1 MNRVGSYHIK
11 PFTKFRRNITLIV
24 HEGWRKHSTHE
35 LLELD
40 VTHGKQLIKQY
51 KESTGKHISFTG
63 WIIKCAAQA
72 LSEHKQLNAY
82 RKGRKIY
89 YFDDVDVPIPIE
101 RRINGE
107 DVPMAYIIRRVT
119 EKSLEDI
126 TEEINLALT
135 QEPNGNKQLLG
146 RKTYT
151 LLERFA
157 FSAPVV
163 LQKLLILIVRN
174 RPLLRKKYMGTL
186 SVTAVGMKG
195 KVPGWI
201 IPMGGTT
208 TILIVVAG
216 IMKKPRVVNDEI
228 TIRDILHVT
237 MTTDHDL
244 IDGGPLARFTD
255 RFIDLIQQGY
265 SIPHP

>member
-11 PFTKFRRNITLIV
+11 PFTKFRRNITLII
-24 HEGWRKHSTHE
+24 HEGWRKHATHE

-40 VTHGKQLIKQY
+40 VTYGKKLIKEY
-51 KESTGKHISFTG
+51 KEKTGNPLSFTG
-63 WIIKCAAQA
+63 WIVKCAAQA

-101 RRINGE
+101 RKINGE
-107 DVPMAYIIRRVT
+107 DVPMAYIIRRAP
-119 EKSLEDI
+119 EKTLEHI
-126 TEEINLALT
+126 TQEINHALT
-135 QEPNGNKQLLG
+135 QTPDEDKQLLG

-157 FSAPVV
+157 FSTPVI
-163 LQKLLILIVRN
+163 LQKLLIRIVRN
-174 RPLLRKKYMGTL
+174 RPLLKKKYMGTL
-186 SVTAVGMKG
+186 AVTAVGMKG
-195 KVPGWI
+195 KIPGWI
-201 IPMGGTT
+201 IPLGGST
-208 TILIVVAG
+208 TILLVVAG
-216 IMKKPRVVNDEI
+216 ITKKPWVINDEI
-228 TIRDILHVT
+228 VIRDILHVT

-255 RFIDLIQQGY
+255 RFIELIEQGY
-265 SIPHP
+265 AIPKP